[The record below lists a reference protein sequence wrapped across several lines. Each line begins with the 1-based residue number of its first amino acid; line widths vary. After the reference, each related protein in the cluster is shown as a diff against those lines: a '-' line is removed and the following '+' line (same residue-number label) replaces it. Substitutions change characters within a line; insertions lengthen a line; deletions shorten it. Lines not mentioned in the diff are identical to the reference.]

1 MAGASKGDGFTRCL
15 VTETSDIA
23 WAECKS
29 DTNVFDQASDLSLR
43 FQPDIL
49 VVNYA
54 IEMQR
59 PQICL
64 LYMQPSNWASVIVP
78 RAPIHVGRLAI
89 LRLRPWLILLIPLC
103 AEALVLHTGA
113 E

>member
-1 MAGASKGDGFTRCL
+1 VAGASKSDGTTRCL
-15 VTETSDIA
+15 GRKTIICAST
-23 WAECKS
+23 ECKS
-29 DTNVFDQASDLSLR
+29 DTHVFDQASDLSLR

-103 AEALVLHTGA
+103 AEALVLHAGA